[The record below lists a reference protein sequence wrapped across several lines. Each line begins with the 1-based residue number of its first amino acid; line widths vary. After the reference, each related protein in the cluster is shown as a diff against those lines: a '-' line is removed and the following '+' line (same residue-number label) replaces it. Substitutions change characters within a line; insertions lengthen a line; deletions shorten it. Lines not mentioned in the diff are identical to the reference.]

1 MKIGKGY
8 IVGTGN
14 EFFGP
19 DYENILE
26 KVSNVNYVGK
36 NYCVFYSIGEV
47 KNVNRTEMMSYEM
60 ANLEKER
67 LIREEKDLVQI
78 WLYDY
83 SFGEKTIINYA
94 FPTLEKT
101 WGKYKIV
108 KNGFELAL
116 YNKGCFIKDHN
127 DGLHIPRV
135 CALICYLTKNWEKG
149 MGGELYITDLDG
161 NRIEV
166 EPKFGN
172 VAILN
177 FKEANLQ
184 HEVMEITDNNLLRT
198 SLIQIISEDETNY

>member
-26 KVSNVNYVGK
+26 RVSNVNYVDK

-47 KNVNRTEMMSYEM
+47 ENVNRTEMMSYEM

-101 WGKYKIV
+101 WGKYKLV

-198 SLIQIISEDETNY
+198 SLIQIISEDETKY

>member
-26 KVSNVNYVGK
+26 RVTNINYVDK

-101 WGKYKIV
+101 WGRYKLV

>member
-8 IVGTGN
+8 IVGTGK

-26 KVSNVNYVGK
+26 RVSNINYVDK

-101 WGKYKIV
+101 WGKYKLV

-172 VAILN
+172 IAVLN

>member
-26 KVSNVNYVGK
+26 RVSNVNYVDK

-101 WGKYKIV
+101 WGRYKLV

>member
-26 KVSNVNYVGK
+26 RVSNVNYVGK

-101 WGKYKIV
+101 WGRYKLV

>member
-26 KVSNVNYVGK
+26 RVSNINYVDK

-101 WGKYKIV
+101 WGKYKLV

-172 VAILN
+172 IAVLN

>member
-26 KVSNVNYVGK
+26 KVSNINYVDK
-36 NYCVFYSIGEV
+36 NYCVFYSIGKVE
-47 KNVNRTEMMSYEM
+47 NVNRTEMMSYEM

-94 FPTLEKT
+94 FPTLENT
-101 WGKYKIV
+101 WGRYKLV

-127 DGLHIPRV
+127 DGIHPPRV
-135 CALICYLTKNWEKG
+135 CVLICYLTKNWEKG

-172 VAILN
+172 IAVLN

>member
-8 IVGTGN
+8 IVGSGN

-19 DYENILE
+19 EYEDILE
-26 KVSNVNYVGK
+26 KVANINYADK
-36 NYCVFYSIGEV
+36 NYCVFYSIGKVE
-47 KNVNRTEMMSYEM
+47 NVNRTEMMSYEM

-101 WGKYKIV
+101 WDKFNLI

-116 YNKGCFIKDHN
+116 YNKGCFIADHN

-135 CALICYLTKNWEKG
+135 CVLICYLTKDWEKG
-149 MGGELYITDLDG
+149 MGGELFITDLDG
-161 NRIEV
+161 NKIEV

-172 VAILN
+172 IAIFN

-184 HEVMEITDNNLLRT
+184 HEVTKITDNKLLRT
-198 SLIQIISEDETNY
+198 SLIQIISENGTKD

>member
-26 KVSNVNYVGK
+26 KVSNINYVDK
-36 NYCVFYSIGEV
+36 NYCVFYSIGKVE
-47 KNVNRTEMMSYEM
+47 NVNRTEMMSYEM

-101 WGKYKIV
+101 WGRYKLV

-127 DGLHIPRV
+127 DGIHPPRV
-135 CALICYLTKNWEKG
+135 CVLICYLTKNWEKG

-172 VAILN
+172 IAVLN

>member
-26 KVSNVNYVGK
+26 RVSNINYVDK

-67 LIREEKDLVQI
+67 LIIEEKDLVQI

-101 WGKYKIV
+101 WGRYKLV

>member
-1 MKIGKGY
+1 
-8 IVGTGN
+8 
-14 EFFGP
+14 
-19 DYENILE
+19 
-26 KVSNVNYVGK
+26 
-36 NYCVFYSIGEV
+36 
-47 KNVNRTEMMSYEM
+47 MSYEM

-101 WGKYKIV
+101 WGKYKLV

-135 CALICYLTKNWEKG
+135 CVLICYLTKNWEKG

-172 VAILN
+172 IAVLD

>member
-26 KVSNVNYVGK
+26 KVSNINYIDK

-101 WGKYKIV
+101 WGKYKLV

-127 DGLHIPRV
+127 DGIHPPRV
-135 CALICYLTKNWEKG
+135 CVLICYLTKNWEKR

-172 VAILN
+172 IAVLN

>member
-26 KVSNVNYVGK
+26 RVTNINYVDK

-101 WGKYKIV
+101 WGKYKLV

-198 SLIQIISEDETNY
+198 SLIQIISEDETKY

>member
-26 KVSNVNYVGK
+26 KVSNINYVDK
-36 NYCVFYSIGEV
+36 NYCVFYSIGKVE
-47 KNVNRTEMMSYEM
+47 NVNRTEMMSYEM

-101 WGKYKIV
+101 WGRYKLV

-172 VAILN
+172 IAVLN

>member
-8 IVGTGN
+8 IVGIGN

-19 DYENILE
+19 DYENILD
-26 KVSNVNYVGK
+26 KVSNIDYTNK
-36 NYCVFYSIGEV
+36 NYCVFYSIGKVE
-47 KNVNRTEMMSYEM
+47 NVNRTEMMSYEM

-67 LIREEKDLVQI
+67 LLREEKDLVQI

-83 SFGEKTIINYA
+83 SFTERTIIEYA

-101 WGKYKIV
+101 WPDYKLL

-116 YNKGCFIKDHN
+116 YNEGCFIEDHN
-127 DGLHIPRV
+127 DGLDNKRV
-135 CALICYLTKNWEKG
+135 CVLICYLTKNWEKG
-149 MGGELYITDLDG
+149 MGGELYITDLEG
-161 NRIEV
+161 NKIEI

-172 VAILN
+172 IAIFN

-184 HEVMEITDNNLLRT
+184 HEVKKVIDSNLLRT
-198 SLIQIISEDETNY
+198 SLIQIINER